1 MQQYHRSSPRVSYS
15 ESRKKR
21 HLLLLIL
28 VVPLLF
34 LCLIKLHYYLHPLHV
49 TYLMSDKLT
58 RELNSVKDVTTVPT
72 IIMDDDDDEE
82 DEVSDSVTTEDSYS
96 GKQSSGFAV
105 I

>member
-1 MQQYHRSSPRVSYS
+1 
-15 ESRKKR
+15 
-21 HLLLLIL
+21 
-28 VVPLLF
+28 
-34 LCLIKLHYYLHPLHV
+34 
-49 TYLMSDKLT
+49 MSDKLT

-72 IIMDDDDDEE
+72 IIMDNDDE

>member
-1 MQQYHRSSPRVSYS
+1 MQQYHRSSPRVSYA

-28 VVPLLF
+28 VVPLIF

-58 RELNSVKDVTTVPT
+58 RELNSVRDVTTVPT
-72 IIMDDDDDEE
+72 IIMDDEE

>member
-1 MQQYHRSSPRVSYS
+1 
-15 ESRKKR
+15 
-21 HLLLLIL
+21 
-28 VVPLLF
+28 
-34 LCLIKLHYYLHPLHV
+34 
-49 TYLMSDKLT
+49 MSDKLT

-105 I
+105 T

>member
-1 MQQYHRSSPRVSYS
+1 MQQFHRSSPRVSYS

-21 HLLLLIL
+21 HLLLLLL

-72 IIMDDDDDEE
+72 IIMDDDEE
-82 DEVSDSVTTEDSYS
+82 DEVSDSVTTENSYS

>member
-72 IIMDDDDDEE
+72 IIMDNDDE

>member
-1 MQQYHRSSPRVSYS
+1 
-15 ESRKKR
+15 
-21 HLLLLIL
+21 
-28 VVPLLF
+28 
-34 LCLIKLHYYLHPLHV
+34 
-49 TYLMSDKLT
+49 MSDKLT

-72 IIMDDDDDEE
+72 IIMDDDEE

>member
-1 MQQYHRSSPRVSYS
+1 
-15 ESRKKR
+15 
-21 HLLLLIL
+21 
-28 VVPLLF
+28 
-34 LCLIKLHYYLHPLHV
+34 
-49 TYLMSDKLT
+49 MSDKLT

-105 I
+105 IWFVAKIRWLLSS

>member
-21 HLLLLIL
+21 HLLLLLL

-49 TYLMSDKLT
+49 TYLMSEKLT

-72 IIMDDDDDEE
+72 IIMDDDEE